1 MNASICKPTMLG
13 AFKKIEN
20 FDEVRISRTFF
31 DQYFLFCRDLRV
43 FSKKIKKILRTDF
56 YFNRAKMYENDWWT
70 ERLPLLRPSA
80 GFKPRKFPLH
90 REKAWLTNNRSFNK
104 H

>member
-1 MNASICKPTMLG
+1 MVRKYKKFNFRQFRRSWNFENNFSSMFSILVKTE
-13 AFKKIEN
+13 I
-20 FDEVRISRTFF
+20 
-31 DQYFLFCRDLRV
+31 FL
-43 FSKKIKKILRTDF
+43 KKIKKILRTDF

-90 REKAWLTNNRSFNK
+90 REKAWK
-104 H
+104 VMK

>member
-1 MNASICKPTMLG
+1 M
-13 AFKKIEN
+13 EN
-20 FDEVRISRTFF
+20 FDEVRISRTIFY
-31 DQYFLFCRDLRV
+31 QYFHFWRELGAFQKD
-43 FSKKIKKILRTDF
+43 KKILRTDF

-90 REKAWLTNNRSFNK
+90 REKARLTSNSSLNASTLCEYLT
-104 H
+104 

>member
-1 MNASICKPTMLG
+1 MK
-13 AFKKIEN
+13 FE
-20 FDEVRISRTFF
+20 FF
-31 DQYFLFCRDLRV
+31 QKD
-43 FSKKIKKILRTDF
+43 KKILRTDF

-90 REKAWLTNNRSFNK
+90 REKAGLTSNLSINNGSQLKNPDISGAIFTLSLSIRILNSQCVEGARDVRIL
-104 H
+104 